1 MCRELFHRSHS
12 HSEKDRH
19 RPGRGRRALKSA
31 SELLSNDMVY
41 CGLAGNSRD
50 HDDDDDNSDNNDDDD
65 NTEVFLNA
73 DNARLTRKLLL

>member
-1 MCRELFHRSHS
+1 
-12 HSEKDRH
+12 
-19 RPGRGRRALKSA
+19 
-31 SELLSNDMVY
+31 MVY

-65 NTEVFLNA
+65 STEVFLNA